1 MSDKPPGRI
10 TNTGI
15 DSESARWWQQRYP
28 LFLGWWPELAWLLF
42 VSMAAALIFT
52 VIQPFGLSHLDRHAA
67 QHFLLLVTAGL
78 ILLSVLTQVVLPAL
92 LNERWEADWS
102 VGKALSYQI
111 ANLLLLAML
120 IYLLALWHGYAH
132 FEAVSI
138 LQFLLITL
146 LVGSVPVAL
155 TIVVKQNALMR
166 ASLRQQQQLAE
177 PATSVAGPSMA
188 ATQPLN
194 LISDTEETLTIHEA
208 DIAYV
213 RAQQNYCELV
223 TRNGHHLLRISLQA
237 LSKQLQATAIIR
249 CHRSYLVNL
258 NWIRK
263 IDGNAQGYQLRLRET
278 NETVPVSRSYLPLF
292 NEQWQQRTNN
302 QAKQG

>member
-10 TNTGI
+10 TNAGI
-15 DSESARWWQQRYP
+15 DAEHTHWWQQRYP
-28 LFLGWWPELAWLLF
+28 LFLGWMPELLWLLL
-42 VSMAAALIFT
+42 VALSAALIFA
-52 VIQPFGLSHLDRHAA
+52 VILPFGLSHLDRQSAW
-67 QHFLLLVTAGL
+67 QFLLRVTIGL
-78 ILLSVLTQVVLPAL
+78 LMLSVLTQLVLPAW
-92 LNERWEADWS
+92 LNERWEASWT
-102 VGKALSYQI
+102 VGKALRYQF

-120 IYLLALWHGYAH
+120 IYLLALWQGYTRFDAAS
-132 FEAVSI
+132 AV
-138 LQFLLITL
+138 QFLLITI

-166 ASLRQQQQLAE
+166 TTLRQQQQLSE
-177 PATSVAGPSMA
+177 PSANAAITSTVATK
-188 ATQPLN
+188 PLT

-223 TRNGHHLLRISLQA
+223 TGNGHHLLRISLQA